1 MASIRNIAMQH
12 CSNWNSGKCIGCM
25 VTKKNGRLKFFI
37 DSSMSDKDCIVESGC
52 DYFESIVI
60 PGIADDKTRESAK
73 LLKKL

>member
-1 MASIRNIAMQH
+1 
-12 CSNWNSGKCIGCM
+12 M
-25 VTKKNGRLKFFI
+25 VTKKNGRIKFFI